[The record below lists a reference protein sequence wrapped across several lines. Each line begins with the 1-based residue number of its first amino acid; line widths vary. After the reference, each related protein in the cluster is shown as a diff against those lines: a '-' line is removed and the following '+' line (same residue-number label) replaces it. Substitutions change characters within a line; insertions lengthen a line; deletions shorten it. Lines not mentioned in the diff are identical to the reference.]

1 MYLPCETGCNSLSAG
16 AKSVVP
22 SPIWEQWRLTVRHGN
37 LGQITGEKWAH
48 SSISFMHPPSS
59 QQSAAWFLMKLSCM
73 NLTLLIRLSMASWR
87 RELSSLSEWHGNK
100 HKKVPEHIVCW
111 CTQERILQANHFG
124 ALVEGHF
131 IHFCQMEPC
140 MEKRWNSALLGHL
153 ILISFGHLPEIYGA
167 NILAMYDKNISTLL
181 HVPFLQSTAMW
192 NLGFTA
198 YYFFNFFI

>member
-22 SPIWEQWRLTVRHGN
+22 SPIWEQWPLTVRHGN

-59 QQSAAWFLMKLSCM
+59 RQSAAWFLMKLSCM

-100 HKKVPEHIVCW
+100 HKKVPEHICVLMYTGKNPAGKPFWCPCW
-111 CTQERILQANHFG
+111 RTLHT
-124 ALVEGHF
+124 
-131 IHFCQMEPC
+131 
-140 MEKRWNSALLGHL
+140 LLPNG
-153 ILISFGHLPEIYGA
+153 
-167 NILAMYDKNISTLL
+167 AMYGKKMEFCSVRTSYSDLL
-181 HVPFLQSTAMW
+181 WAFAWDLWGKYIGHVW
-192 NLGFTA
+192 
-198 YYFFNFFI
+198 